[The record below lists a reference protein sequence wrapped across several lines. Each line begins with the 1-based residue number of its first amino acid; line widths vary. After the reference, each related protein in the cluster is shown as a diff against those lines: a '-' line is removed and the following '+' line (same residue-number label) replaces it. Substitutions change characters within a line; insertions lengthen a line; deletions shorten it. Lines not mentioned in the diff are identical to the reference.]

1 MMTIALSVTIHL
13 LLIANA
19 ALLAAASIAIMR
31 FHNQCRRF
39 EQFWTSPTGTK
50 LADTTYANPLEG
62 HGKKLA
68 DTTYVT
74 APKTPPPSP
83 RLERRVSELQDVV
96 WRLARKDCQAQL
108 PIDSALPIENAVR
121 MAKHGASTQELI
133 RGCGLNIGEAQLL
146 RKLHGKDRATTNKP

>member
-1 MMTIALSVTIHL
+1 MMTNALSLTIHL

-39 EQFWTSPTGTK
+39 EQFWVNPTGAK
-50 LADTTYANPLEG
+50 LANTTYVRTPDERG
-62 HGKKLA
+62 SKLA

-74 APKTPPPSP
+74 APETPPAIPH
-83 RLERRVSELQDVV
+83 LERRVNELHKVV
-96 WRLARKDCQAQL
+96 KILARKDYPLQA
-108 PIDSALPIENAVR
+108 PSDSALPIENAVR
-121 MAKHGASTQELI
+121 MAKLGASTKELI

-146 RKLHGKDRATTNKP
+146 RKLHGKARATINEP